1 MITEKSVCTSSFLM
15 RCFEM
20 SQDFMNECVTGLIV
34 AVELLFDR
42 ISVSKFYDKLR
53 KRV

>member
-1 MITEKSVCTSSFLM
+1 MTDESVCDGSFLM

-20 SQDFMNECVTGLIV
+20 SKGFMNECVTGLMV
-34 AVELLFDR
+34 VVELLFDR

>member
-1 MITEKSVCTSSFLM
+1 
-15 RCFEM
+15 M
-20 SQDFMNECVTGLIV
+20 SEDFMNECVTVMIV

-53 KRV
+53 KQV

>member
-1 MITEKSVCTSSFLM
+1 
-15 RCFEM
+15 M